1 MKNTKIT
8 TVTRTTI
15 VTIVALVAIVMVGWI
30 TTTGPHGSARA
41 AGNDDDQTGTAPPV
55 RVVVVKAE
63 QRPLTRVLRMPATLQ
78 AGESADLYAKTSGYV
93 STIVVDIGSRVK
105 KGDALATID
114 VPEML
119 DELHQAQA
127 VREAKRANVG
137 AVKAKV
143 AQADSMIATAQAQ
156 LQRAAAERELWILT
170 VNRKKELL
178 DAQAIPDQAFDEA
191 RTRLAMAEAEVQ
203 TAKAGVASAKAHK
216 RAVEADVAVAQ
227 SQVAVEEA
235 RVARLN
241 TLLKYA
247 TIRAPFDGVIT
258 DRHVD
263 PGAFV
268 RSAAEGAGRSLL
280 TIANVSYIRLVLE
293 IPEVDTPFVRV
304 GTDVTIDVKALN
316 DDPFTATITRSAVAL
331 KANTR
336 TMRVE
341 VDLDNRSGR
350 LAPGMYAR
358 VEVKLESKAQAMLI
372 PSKAIR
378 VRGKK
383 ISVLVAQN
391 GIARAKPVT
400 IGYDDGIWAEIV
412 TGLNGDEEIII
423 SASGAI
429 APGAPVHAVAVDES

>member
-1 MKNTKIT
+1 MNHSGKKMTMT
-8 TVTRTTI
+8 GCV
-15 VTIVALVAIVMVGWI
+15 IVALVSLAVVGRI
-30 TTTGPHGSARA
+30 LSTDDGVQARA
-41 AGNDDDQTGTAPPV
+41 ATGDDSRGRSDTPPV

-137 AVKAKV
+137 AVKARV

-191 RTRLAMAEAEVQ
+191 RTRLAMAEAQVQ
-203 TAKAGVASAKAHK
+203 TAKAGVASAEAQ
-216 RAVEADVAVAQ
+216 RQAVEADVAVAQ

-241 TLLKYA
+241 TLMNYA
-247 TIRAPFDGVIT
+247 TIRAPFDGVVT

-268 RSAAEGAGRSLL
+268 RSAAEGAGHSLM

-293 IPEVDTPFVRV
+293 IPEVDTPFVGV
-304 GTDVTIDVKALN
+304 GTDVTVDVKALK
-316 DDPFTATITRSAVAL
+316 DDPITATVTRSAMAL
-331 KANTR
+331 KAKTR

-341 VDLDNRSGR
+341 VDLENRSGR
-350 LAPGMYAR
+350 LAPGMYAQ
-358 VEVKLESKAQAMLI
+358 VEVKLESKSQAMLI

-391 GIARAKPVT
+391 GIAQAKPVT
-400 IGYDDGIWAEIV
+400 IGYDDGIWAEVI
-412 TGLNGDEEIII
+412 TGLGGDEEIII

>member
-1 MKNTKIT
+1 MNHSGK
-8 TVTRTTI
+8 RMTI
-15 VTIVALVAIVMVGWI
+15 AGCVIVALVSLAVVGRI
-30 TTTGPHGSARA
+30 LSTDDGGQARA
-41 AGNDDDQTGTAPPV
+41 AADDDASGRPATPPV

-137 AVKAKV
+137 ALEAKV
-143 AQADSMIATAQAQ
+143 AQADSMIAIARAEVRRSAAQ
-156 LQRAAAERELWILT
+156 RELWTIT
-170 VNRKKELL
+170 VSRKKELL
-178 DAQAIPDQAFDEA
+178 DAQAIPDQNFDEA
-191 RTRLAMAEAEVQ
+191 RSRLAMAEAEVQ
-203 TAKAGVASAKAHK
+203 NAEATVASAKAHK
-216 RAVEADVAVAQ
+216 RAVEADVAVAR
-227 SQVAVEEA
+227 SQIAVEEA

-268 RSAAEGAGRSLL
+268 RSAAEGTGRSLL

-316 DDPFTATITRSAVAL
+316 DDPITATITRSAMAL

-350 LAPGMYAR
+350 LAPGMYAQ
-358 VEVKLESKAQAMLI
+358 VELKLESKAQAMLI

-391 GIARAKPVT
+391 GIAQAKPVT
-400 IGYDDGIWAEIV
+400 IGYDDGIWAEVV

-429 APGAPVHAVAVDES
+429 APGAPVHAVALDES